1 MNLPVKKQR
10 RNLLI
15 IELCHDGRAQC
26 AVPLTGAWGKYQAES
41 LMGVVAEETKA
52 EGTLESKESDPRRA
66 LVARILASTGFCRAP
81 QLQDFLAYIAER
93 SILKEIDQV
102 TEQVIGTEVF
112 KRKPGYSTGDDNIVR
127 TYARQ
132 MRKRLDEYFSTVGVT
147 ETLIISIPKGGYA
160 VEFHPRE
167 LLKGASPVSH
177 EDLHPSLPQQAL
189 LNSQGVDIPSGRAEL
204 KAGPWF
210 ASWKFV
216 LPVALCVAVVSTIA
230 AYRLGQRNVRDEST
244 PALHAFWS
252 GVLGQNRTIIV
263 PDDTG
268 LTIAVGLIQQE
279 VTPEQYVD
287 GQYRKVLGQ
296 QFPTLTNWDR
306 PFAHRYTDLVDLL
319 AVNRLARM
327 PELGRQPTTI
337 RYARDLRPE
346 ELNDGNAIL
355 LGGSNA
361 NPWVTLFDRDF
372 NFSIRF
378 EPVERSFAIEN
389 RNPQA
394 GEAKTYPY
402 APYSAA
408 QAYYGLVAVRPN
420 FKNTGNVL
428 LLEGVTNSGLQ
439 SAVDFCLDEHLVGEL
454 LKSVLNKNGT
464 IKPFE
469 VLVRT
474 TAVGS
479 TPTRVEV
486 VGMRI
491 H

>member
-1 MNLPVKKQR
+1 MEQSATGESPLINLSEDR
-10 RNLLI
+10 R
-15 IELCHDGRAQC
+15 Q
-26 AVPLTGAWGKYQAES
+26 
-41 LMGVVAEETKA
+41 
-52 EGTLESKESDPRRA
+52 
-66 LVARILASTGFCRAP
+66 LVARILASPGFCRAP
-81 QLQDFLAYIAER
+81 QLQEFLLYISER
-93 SILKEIDQV
+93 SIANEVHQV
-102 TEQVIGTEVF
+102 TEQIIGTEVF

-132 MRKRLDEYFSTVGVT
+132 LRKRLEEYFSTVGLS
-147 ETLIISIPKGGYA
+147 ETVILSIPKGGYA

-167 LLKGASPVSH
+167 LPSGAGTVPH
-177 EDLHPSLPQQAL
+177 EDIFAPLLHVPL
-189 LNSQGVDIPSGRAEL
+189 LNPEKVHIPLKRTGVE
-204 KAGPWF
+204 AGPWF
-210 ASWKFV
+210 GSWKFV
-216 LPVALCVAVVSTIA
+216 LPVALCVAVVSLMA
-230 AYRLGQRNVRDEST
+230 AYRLGQRTVRDEST

-252 GVLGQNRTIIV
+252 GVLGQKRTIIV

-279 VTPEQYVD
+279 VTPEEYVN
-287 GQYRKVLGQ
+287 GQYRKVLSQ
-296 QFPTLTNWDR
+296 KFPALINWDR
-306 PFAHRYTDLVDLL
+306 PFAHRYTDFVDLL
-319 AVNRLARM
+319 AVDRLARM
-327 PELGRQPTTI
+327 PEVSRQPTNI
-337 RYARDLRPE
+337 RYARDLRAE

-378 EPVERSFAIEN
+378 KPIERSFAIEN
-389 RNPQA
+389 RNPQS

-402 APYSAA
+402 TPYSSA
-408 QAYYGLVAVRPN
+408 QDYYGLVAVRPN

-439 SAVDFCLDEHLVGEL
+439 SAIDYCLDEHLVSDL

-486 VGMRI
+486 VGMRV

>member
-1 MNLPVKKQR
+1 M
-10 RNLLI
+10 
-15 IELCHDGRAQC
+15 
-26 AVPLTGAWGKYQAES
+26 
-41 LMGVVAEETKA
+41 
-52 EGTLESKESDPRRA
+52 
-66 LVARILASTGFCRAP
+66 VARIAVSPGFCRAP
-81 QLQDFLAYIAER
+81 QLQEFLTYIAER
-93 SILKEIDQV
+93 SISNEFDQV

-132 MRKRLDEYFSTVGVT
+132 MRKRLDEYFSTVGAV
-147 ETLIISIPKGGYA
+147 ETLVISIPKGGYA
-160 VEFHPRE
+160 VEFHSRE
-167 LLKGASPVSH
+167 LLCEARAVPRI
-177 EDLHPSLPQQAL
+177 DLPTSDPHPAITDFHGIQDPLH
-189 LNSQGVDIPSGRAEL
+189 GPSV

-216 LPVALCVAVVSTIA
+216 LPVAMCLTLISVIV
-230 AYRLGQRNVRDEST
+230 AYRLGQRTVRDEST

-252 GVLGQNRTIIV
+252 GVLGQNQTIIV

-279 VTPEQYVD
+279 VTPEEYVD
-287 GQYRKVLGQ
+287 GQYRKVLAQ
-296 QFPTLTNWDR
+296 RFPTLINWDR

-319 AVNRLARM
+319 AVNRLAKM
-327 PELGRQPTTI
+327 PELSRQPVTI

-346 ELNDGNAIL
+346 ELNEGNAIL

-389 RNPQA
+389 RNPQS

-439 SAVDFCLDEHLVGEL
+439 SAVDFCLDEHLVAEL

-486 VGMRI
+486 VGMRV

>member
-1 MNLPVKKQR
+1 MEVFA
-10 RNLLI
+10 
-15 IELCHDGRAQC
+15 D
-26 AVPLTGAWGKYQAES
+26 
-41 LMGVVAEETKA
+41 ETKA
-52 EGTLESKESDPRRA
+52 DHTPESKELDLRRA
-66 LVARILASTGFCRAP
+66 LVARIAASPGFCRAP
-81 QLQDFLAYIAER
+81 QLQEFLAYIAER
-93 SILKEIDQV
+93 SISNEIDQI

-132 MRKRLDEYFSTVGVT
+132 MRKRLDEYFSTVGAA

-160 VEFHPRE
+160 VEFHLRDT
-167 LLKGASPVSH
+167 LSGASPISH
-177 EDLHPSLPQQAL
+177 EDILPSNPHLAISDSRAVESPLHGT
-189 LNSQGVDIPSGRAEL
+189 GV

-216 LPVALCVAVVSTIA
+216 LPVALCLAIISLIA
-230 AYRLGQRNVRDEST
+230 AYRLGQRTVRDEST

-279 VTPEQYVD
+279 VTPEEYVD

-296 QFPTLTNWDR
+296 QFPTLINWDR

-319 AVNRLARM
+319 AVDRLARM
-327 PELGRQPTTI
+327 PELSRQPTTI

-355 LGGSNA
+355 FGGSNA
-361 NPWVTLFDRDF
+361 NPWVTLFDREL

-389 RNPQA
+389 RNPKT

-402 APYSAA
+402 TPYSAA

-439 SAVDFCLDEHLVGEL
+439 SAIDFCLDEHLVGEL

-486 VGMRI
+486 VGTRV

>member
-1 MNLPVKKQR
+1 M
-10 RNLLI
+10 RNVHGGLQI
-15 IELCHDGRAQC
+15 G
-26 AVPLTGAWGKYQAES
+26 ES
-41 LMGVVAEETKA
+41 MGVALEETKA
-52 EGTLESKESDPRRA
+52 EAAASSTESDERRE
-66 LVARILASTGFCRAP
+66 LVARITASPGFCRAP
-81 QLQDFLAYIAER
+81 QLQEFLAYIAER
-93 SILKEIDQV
+93 SISNETDQI

-132 MRKRLDEYFSTVGVT
+132 MRKRLDEYFSTVGAT

-160 VEFHPRE
+160 VEFHLRE
-167 LLKGASPVSH
+167 PVCAANSVAYVDPVPSVPPLAISH
-177 EDLHPSLPQQAL
+177 
-189 LNSQGVDIPSGRAEL
+189 SQGVESALHGTGV

-210 ASWKFV
+210 ASWKFF
-216 LPVALCVAVVSTIA
+216 LPLGLCLASISVIA
-230 AYRLGQRNVRDEST
+230 AYRLGQRTVRDEST

-252 GVLGQNRTIIV
+252 GILGQNRTIIV

-279 VTPEQYVD
+279 VTPEEYVD
-287 GQYRKVLGQ
+287 GQYRKVLAER
-296 QFPTLTNWDR
+296 FPTLINWDR

-327 PELGRQPTTI
+327 PELSRQPTTI

-355 LGGSNA
+355 FGGSNA

-486 VGMRI
+486 VGMRV

>member
-1 MNLPVKKQR
+1 M
-10 RNLLI
+10 
-15 IELCHDGRAQC
+15 E
-26 AVPLTGAWGKYQAES
+26 
-41 LMGVVAEETKA
+41 VVREEAKA
-52 EGTLESKESDPRRA
+52 ERILESKELDPRRA
-66 LVARILASTGFCRAP
+66 LVARIVASPGFCRAP
-81 QLQDFLAYIAER
+81 QLQEFLAYIAER
-93 SILKEIDQV
+93 SILNEIDQV

-132 MRKRLDEYFSTVGVT
+132 MRKRLDEYFSTVGAA
-147 ETLIISIPKGGYA
+147 ETLVVSIPKGGYA
-160 VEFHPRE
+160 VEFRSRE
-167 LLKGASPVSH
+167 LLREANPIPH
-177 EDLHPSLPQQAL
+177 IDLLTSDPHPAIANFPEIQNPLHGSI
-189 LNSQGVDIPSGRAEL
+189 V

-216 LPVALCVAVVSTIA
+216 LPVAMCLTFISVIV
-230 AYRLGQRNVRDEST
+230 AYRLGQRTVRDEST

-279 VTPEQYVD
+279 VTPEEYVD
-287 GQYRKVLGQ
+287 GQYRKVLAER
-296 QFPTLTNWDR
+296 FPTLINWDR

-327 PELGRQPTTI
+327 PELSRQPTTI

-394 GEAKTYPY
+394 GEVKTYPY
-402 APYSAA
+402 APYSAS

-486 VGMRI
+486 VGMRV

>member
-1 MNLPVKKQR
+1 M
-10 RNLLI
+10 
-15 IELCHDGRAQC
+15 A
-26 AVPLTGAWGKYQAES
+26 
-41 LMGVVAEETKA
+41 VVAEETKA

-147 ETLIISIPKGGYA
+147 ETLILSIPKGGYA
-160 VEFHPRE
+160 ADFHERKMPAA
-167 LLKGASPVSH
+167 LPLNDQQNHGHVDPISPVWDHQQVEILDSGKGGQKSTTAK
-177 EDLHPSLPQQAL
+177 LLTSWPVVVPLACCLLVASLL
-189 LNSQGVDIPSGRAEL
+189 
-204 KAGPWF
+204 
-210 ASWKFV
+210 AS
-216 LPVALCVAVVSTIA
+216 
-230 AYRLGQRNVRDEST
+230 YRLGRQTAREDT
-244 PALHAFWS
+244 PPALHAFWA
-252 GVLGQNRTIIV
+252 GVLGSNRTMLV

-268 LTIAVGLIQQE
+268 LTVAIGLIQQE
-279 VTPEQYVD
+279 VKPQEYVD
-287 GQYRKVLGQ
+287 GQYRKVLAQ
-296 QFPTLTNWDR
+296 RFPTLENWDR

-319 AVNRLARM
+319 AVSRLVKM
-327 PELGRQPTTI
+327 PELGHQPTTI

-346 ELNDGNAIL
+346 ELDDGNVIL

-361 NPWVTLFDRDF
+361 NPWATLFDGDL

-378 EPVERSFAIEN
+378 KPVERSFEIVN
-389 RNPQA
+389 RNPKN
-394 GEAKTYPY
+394 GEPTTYPY
-402 APYSAA
+402 TPYSDN

-420 FKNTGNVL
+420 FKNSGNVV

-439 SAVDFCLDEHLVGEL
+439 AAVDFCLDERLIGEL

-464 IKPFE
+464 IRPFE

-486 VGMRI
+486 VGVRV